1 MARWLGLALF
11 PAMVG
16 VAHAQAP
23 GETDPDSDYTQP
35 TYAQPPPVQP
45 SYQPYQPAP
54 VVVAD
59 PCGSCIDPMRSRFSV
74 GVNVG
79 GMGVTVDED
88 ETGTETQF
96 RTAELA
102 IAYRLTRRVDLQLIL
117 SGGRQELEDGEDGDL
132 AMGGGTLAARYHFRP
147 DRKLNWYV
155 MFGLGTT
162 VIERADST
170 KEQRDAAYR
179 PHAAFGIGAEYR
191 WNHFA
196 LNAEIRGVGMG
207 EREDAMDVPTTTP
220 VPEPGGRDPL
230 PPTNTTS
237 DPRFGQSLSGGQ
249 FTLGASFYF

>member
-1 MARWLGLALF
+1 MARWLGLALV
-11 PAMVG
+11 PAFVG

-23 GETDPDSDYTQP
+23 GETEDSG
-35 TYAQPPPVQP
+35 YAQPPPVQP
-45 SYQPYQPAP
+45 SYQPYQPP
-54 VVVAD
+54 VVATD
-59 PCGSCIDPMRSRFSV
+59 PCGGSCIDPMRSRFSI

-79 GMGVTVDED
+79 GMGVTVDDD

-96 RTAELA
+96 RTAEFTL
-102 IAYRLTRRVDLQLIL
+102 AYRLGRRVDLQLLL

-132 AMGGGTLAARYHFRP
+132 AMGGGTLAVRYHFRP
-147 DRKLNWYV
+147 ERKLNWYL

-179 PHAAFGIGAEYR
+179 PHAAFGVGLEYR
-191 WNHFA
+191 FNHFA

-220 VPEPGGRDPL
+220 VPEPGGRNPL
-230 PPTNTTS
+230 PPDTTS